1 MSTQDTTTPIEPAK
15 ATASVKAPAPKRRR
29 KRSRR
34 SSPIPKSAATQL
46 AELSPV
52 NPQDMIGQ
60 LGFKD
65 DQAGIPKPKSLAPDF
80 KRHTEAIFLGHWYW
94 LGILL
99 SLKGIEGVAI
109 GGVYFAKRL
118 ALVTRS
124 STGKTI
130 RTEIYGDTLELTKP
144 RIELITKKIGNTIVR
159 WREYGDP
166 VTPGVITVAN
176 VGTPGPTGRK
186 GQLITIPDDED
197 VAVLKEQGRVPRKP
211 YKRQPEDD
219 GIYKY
224 LYCVPCDGPNA
235 RGLELPPPLS
245 ETGLKWED

>member
-1 MSTQDTTTPIEPAK
+1 MSTQDTTTPTEPVK
-15 ATASVKAPAPKRRR
+15 TTEPVKAPAPKRRR
-29 KRSRR
+29 KRNR
-34 SSPIPKSAATQL
+34 SKLKAKNPEPKVEVKMDFANESSIAT
-46 AELSPV
+46 EL
-52 NPQDMIGQ
+52 
-60 LGFKD
+60 D

-118 ALVTRS
+118 ARVTRN